1 MFASGFNLIE
11 HHMQKVEFS
20 ILFKIATI
28 PLDFIMYD
36 GMGLTFN
43 QENQSLYIP

>member
-1 MFASGFNLIE
+1 MFESGFNLIE
-11 HHMQKVEFS
+11 QHMQKVEFS
-20 ILFKIATI
+20 IPFSIATI

-43 QENQSLYIP
+43 QANQSLYVP